1 MIISRKRFEAE
12 IRRRAR
18 RICREKDMVD
28 ALELSAHMIA
38 ELEKR
43 IRRLEKQKQN
53 QNKNQNHTKG
63 DVKGFYVSPGQGV
76 INCNTKFVEAHS
88 LDNEG

>member
-43 IRRLEKQKQN
+43 IRRLEN
-53 QNKNQNHTKG
+53 QNQNHTKG

-76 INCNTKFVEAHS
+76 INCNTKFVEARS